1 MKRENYNFVSE
12 VDRRLIVTDNYGY
25 RDSEITKTNGS
36 YSGYSYLLRRFLSE
50 NEIREILSNITN
62 HGS

>member
-1 MKRENYNFVSE
+1 MKKENYNFVSE
-12 VDRRLIVTDNYGY
+12 VNKRLIVTDNYGY

-36 YSGYSYLLRRFLSE
+36 YSGYSYSLRRFLSE

-62 HGS
+62 DGS